1 MDTLK
6 HIRTTIAVSVLAALP
21 VVTAAQGV
29 PTVDATAIAQDAAN
43 SAKEIAEMV
52 RQYEQLLEQYEKLEQ
67 QRALLENSFKT
78 ITGLTDLDEFNSR
91 SFLKLATAADTL
103 GYALDATEDTIG
115 DLPGV
120 AGLAIERRSIS
131 LGLNNGVL
139 KEFSTSDVPARRIL
153 SERGGA
159 GLMASALG
167 ERGYDMAG
175 QLSEDAEKLRGEI
188 GQQEDLK
195 DAIDYNTAV
204 LLKLLQ
210 VEIKILRATSASA
223 LASGADLAATAADH
237 ATLSNYVRGTSQ

>member
-1 MDTLK
+1 MNISK
-6 HIRTTIAVSVLAALP
+6 KFRTTIAVSVLAALP
-21 VVTAAQGV
+21 VMASAQGV
-29 PTVDATAIAQDAAN
+29 PVVDSASITQDAAN

-78 ITGLTDLDEFNSR
+78 ISGLTDLDEFNSR

-103 GYALDATEDTIG
+103 GYALDAAEGGISG
-115 DLPGV
+115 LPDV
-120 AGLAIERRSIS
+120 AAQAMERRSIN
-131 LGLNNGVL
+131 LGLNDGIL
-139 KEFSTSDVPARRIL
+139 SDFSGSDVQARRIL

-167 ERGYDMAG
+167 ENGYDMAG

-210 VEIKILRATSASA
+210 VEIEILRATSANA
-223 LASGADLAATAADH
+223 LASGTDLAATAADLS
-237 ATLSNYVRGTSQ
+237 TLSNYVRGTSQ